1 MTETILRLVDEI
13 IDSFDF
19 RKVHYVMQYVD
30 WKYAKPDGTVSLP
43 EISDLKRVAR
53 SCLRNAYRYSLK
65 YGDDASVVGSGGFE
79 AQYFPANEK
88 EGPMFRLR
96 FVLSEWEVVA
106 P

>member
-1 MTETILRLVDEI
+1 MTETIQILVDDM

-19 RKVHYVMQYVD
+19 QRVHRVVQCVD
-30 WKYAKPDGTVSLP
+30 WKYAKPDGTLIIP

-79 AQYFPANEK
+79 AQYFPALEK

-96 FVLSEWEVVA
+96 FILSEEEVVA

>member
-1 MTETILRLVDEI
+1 MTDAIVSLIDEM

-30 WKYAKPDGTVSLP
+30 WKYAKPDGTLILP
-43 EISDLKRVAR
+43 EISDLKRTAR

-65 YGDDASVVGSGGFE
+65 HGDDASVVGTGGFE
-79 AQYFPANEK
+79 AQYFPADEK

-96 FVLSEWEVVA
+96 FVLSEWEVET

>member
-1 MTETILRLVDEI
+1 MTETILNLVDEM

-65 YGDDASVVGSGGFE
+65 YGDDAYVVGSGGFE
-79 AQYFPANEK
+79 AQYFPADKE
-88 EGPMFRLR
+88 EGPTFRLR
-96 FVLSEWEVVA
+96 FILSEWEVEA
-106 P
+106 S